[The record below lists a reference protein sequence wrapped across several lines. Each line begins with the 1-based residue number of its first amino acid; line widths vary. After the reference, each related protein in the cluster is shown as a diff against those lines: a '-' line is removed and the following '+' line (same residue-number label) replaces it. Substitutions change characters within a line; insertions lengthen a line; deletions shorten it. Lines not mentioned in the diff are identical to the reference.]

1 MTYPESAEFF
11 FSETEMGAAPVE
23 KFSAY
28 VDVTLGIP
36 QDEPYQY
43 AIPKSIDI
51 RKLSVGQMVAV
62 PLRGRELYGY
72 IVNISDKPITK
83 SVKPVIR
90 LVDEEILLDQRMMT
104 LTKWISE
111 YYACSWGMAIET
123 ALPTPF
129 KKGKVTMRQRASTE
143 ENDDLVHATP
153 RHKLTDHQ
161 NSVYLQLEKLMDQ
174 PEGSTA
180 LLHGVTGSGKT
191 EIYLQLIEKALA
203 SGGGAIV
210 LVPEISLTPQTVQR
224 FQSRFGDVISVIH
237 SRISAGK
244 KLGEWHRLRSG
255 EAKVVVGAR
264 SAVFAPVKNLKLIV
278 IDEEHDDSYKQDETP
293 RYETGRVADK
303 IAEIDHCVVLKA
315 SATPSLESYYEGS
328 TGASALMQ
336 LTERVEN
343 RPLPVVEVVNMR
355 KEKAGNK
362 IRMFSIPLENA
373 MREAL
378 NQGEQVMLLM
388 NRRGF
393 APFVKCI
400 LCGHLVACAHCQ
412 IALVYHFSKNKF
424 LCHVCDKEI
433 PSTRICSSCGKDGIR
448 YLGMGTEKVELEVSR
463 LFPDARVERMDRD
476 ATAKKGSHERI
487 LQSFRKREID
497 ILLGTQ
503 MIAKGHD
510 FPGVSVIGVISADTS
525 LSFPDFRSSEK
536 TFSLLTQVAGRAG
549 RQDIKGKVFIQ
560 TLQPEHYA
568 ISAAQEH
575 DYLRFY
581 EKEMAFRKELGNPP
595 YKKLIRVIFQ
605 GTPEPQVLRCALE
618 YSKSIEPALAG
629 KKMQMLG
636 PAPCVI
642 SRKNNAFFWQL
653 YIRTDSVPDTLSILK
668 PAANAVKSKGSVRI
682 TLDVNPR

>member
-1 MTYPESAEFF
+1 
-11 FSETEMGAAPVE
+11 MGVAPVE
-23 KFSAY
+23 KYTLY
-28 VDVTLGIP
+28 VDVALSIP

-43 AIPKSIDI
+43 AVPKSIDA
-51 RKLSVGQMVAV
+51 RKIAPGQLVSV
-62 PLRGRELYGY
+62 PLRGRQAFGY
-72 IVNISDKPITK
+72 IVNLSN
-83 SVKPVIR
+83 KPVAKSLKPLSE
-90 LVDEEILLDQRMMT
+90 LVSEEILLDQRMMKIT
-104 LTKWISE
+104 QWVSE
-111 YYACSWGMAIET
+111 YYACSWGMAIDT

-129 KKGKVTMRQRASTE
+129 KKGKVTMRHRSTPDE
-143 ENDDLVHATP
+143 PQELVHATP
-153 RHKLTDHQ
+153 KHKLTAHQ
-161 NSVYLQLEKLMDQ
+161 YRIYQELEDLMDRRT
-174 PEGSTA
+174 GATA
-180 LLHGVTGSGKT
+180 LLHGITGSGKT
-191 EIYLQLIEKALA
+191 EIYLQLIEKALNQ
-203 SGGGAIV
+203 GGGAIV

-244 KLGEWHRLRSG
+244 KLSEWHRLKRG
-255 EAKVVVGAR
+255 EAKVAIGAR
-264 SAVFAPVKNLKLIV
+264 SAIFAPVQNLRLIV

-293 RYETGRVADK
+293 RYETGRVAEK
-303 IAEIDHCVVLKA
+303 ISEIDGCVVLKA
-315 SATPSLESYYEGS
+315 SATPSLESYYDGIS
-328 TGASALMQ
+328 GTCSL
-336 LTERVEN
+336 LSLPERVEN
-343 RPLPVVEVVNMR
+343 RPLPIVEVINMR

-362 IRMFSIPLENA
+362 IRMFSIALENA

-400 LCGHLVACAHCQ
+400 ECGHLVACIKCQ
-412 IALVYHFSKNKF
+412 IALVYHFNKNKL
-424 LCHVCDKEI
+424 LCHVCDKETA
-433 PSTRICSSCGKDGIR
+433 STRVCTSCGKEGVR
-448 YLGMGTEKVELEVSR
+448 YLGVGTEKVELEVSR

-476 ATAKKGSHERI
+476 ATTKKGSHERI

-568 ISAAQEH
+568 IAAAQEH

-581 EKEMAFRKELGNPP
+581 EKEMKFRKELGNPP
-595 YKKLIRVIFQ
+595 FRFLIRVIFQ
-605 GTPEPQVLRCALE
+605 GSPEPQVLRCALE
-618 YSKSIEPALAG
+618 YAKSIEPVIQL
-629 KKMQMLG
+629 KKMDMLG

-653 YIRTDSVPDTLSILK
+653 YIRTDSIPEAIAILK
-668 PAANAVKSKGSVRI
+668 PATTLIKSKGTTRI